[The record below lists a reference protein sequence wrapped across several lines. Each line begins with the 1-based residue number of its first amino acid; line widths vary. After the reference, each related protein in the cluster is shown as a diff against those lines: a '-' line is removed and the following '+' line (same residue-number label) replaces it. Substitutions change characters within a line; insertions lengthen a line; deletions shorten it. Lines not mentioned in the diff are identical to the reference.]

1 MANQPNSINRPFFDD
16 VPDVVEKAPS
26 VAEQVSMFAE
36 KTSSAAEKVSETV
49 TGTVS
54 SGVQSVKEFSG
65 KYGITVFV
73 AILLAIIIF
82 FVAYLLYTYIS
93 GVIANK
99 ILWIV
104 PESKVPNLGT
114 NYSRLSGDGIP
125 TKLNGR
131 RMTFMFWIYIH
142 DLNKNAGSYRH
153 VLHRG
158 DQTIEGAS
166 PLVMMDKTLNKLY
179 IRFAGAKETQPGSWD
194 DIILNAKKALAV
206 PSGCTGPNGTCTNAE
221 ETLVSQIKDET
232 AIQYDLATHGITVD
246 YVPLQRWVQIAVVVN
261 ESINQGSMSLF
272 MDGELVKSQTSS
284 DYFLSDTGKRVYY
297 NFQNLI
303 LDKKGDIWIGG
314 NTTTSGGGI
323 GFSGLIGKVSFTN
336 YDMNTSEVYKN
347 YLTGP
352 IDNLTSKMGL
362 PAYGLRSPIYRIG

>member
-1 MANQPNSINRPFFDD
+1 MAEQPNTMNHPPYF
-16 VPDVVEKAPS
+16 PDISE
-26 VAEQVSMFAE
+26 MAE
-36 KTSSAAEKVSETV
+36 KTSVAAEKVSETV

-65 KYGITVFV
+65 KYGVSVFI
-73 AILLAIIIF
+73 AILVAVVIF

-93 GVIANK
+93 GIIANK
-99 ILWIV
+99 IVWIV
-104 PESKVPNLGT
+104 PESKVPKLAT
-114 NYSRLSGDGIP
+114 SYSRLSGDGIP

-179 IRFAGAKETQPGSWD
+179 IRFAGTKEAQLGSWD
-194 DIILNAKKALAV
+194 DIITNAKKQIAI
-206 PSGCTGPNGTCTNAE
+206 PNGCTGPNGSCTSAEQASLNA
-221 ETLVSQIKDET
+221 IADED

-272 MDGELVKSQTSS
+272 MDGELVKTQTSS
-284 DYFLSDTGKRVYY
+284 EYYTSTTGKRVYY
-297 NFQNLI
+297 NFKNLNI
-303 LDKKGDIWIGG
+303 EKKGDIWIGG
-314 NTTTSGGGI
+314 DATNSSAGL
-323 GFSGLIGKVSFTN
+323 GFSGLIGKVCFTN

-352 IDNLTSKMGL
+352 IDNLTSKLGL
-362 PAYGLRSPIYRIG
+362 PAYGVRSPIYRIG